1 MTQHISE
8 FKVIRDKNQFWIHF
22 SASGFVQCG
31 NVDICLKMGH
41 IIPDGDGLHQPTNA
55 ADTSLYMQRLFI
67 GADSAASKAQSEQT
81 RREKQPAGKLQTP
94 ECLTLCAFVNYFM
107 FSSAT
112 KCSVYVPGKAA
123 MTGRPPGDAAT
134 VVLGC
139 GVCPLFRCTVAQ
151 SWKNIIVLE
160 LKWTYYHKTG

>member
-1 MTQHISE
+1 MTLHTSE
-8 FKVIRDKNQFWIHF
+8 FKVIRDKNQFRIHF

-67 GADSAASKAQSEQT
+67 GADSAASKAHSEQT
-81 RREKQPAGKLQTP
+81 RKEKQPAGKLPTP

-107 FSSAT
+107 FSSTT

-123 MTGRPPGDAAT
+123 LTYRPPGDTAT
-134 VVLGC
+134 EALGC
-139 GVCPLFRCTVAQ
+139 GVGPLFCRTVAQ
-151 SWKNIIVLE
+151 SWKNIIILE
-160 LKWTYYHKTG
+160 LEWTYYHKTG